1 MHPVLRFVY
10 TLPPTLLL
18 LLLIAGTFAALTAF
32 TTLTFLAFSLYSFQL
47 RSTNPR
53 RRRIA
58 LAQLGIIEDGT
69 SDEVARRRRRV
80 VGFFHP
86 YCNAGGGGERVLW
99 TAVAAL
105 QREEK
110 DVICAV
116 YTGDAGKAGGAVG
129 KEVMIEKV
137 KVGIQRPMRLV
148 ECSADAE

>member
-1 MHPVLRFVY
+1 MHPILRFVFR
-10 TLPPTLLL
+10 LPPTLLL
-18 LLLIAGTFAALTAF
+18 LLLIVLGTLVLTGLTTF
-32 TTLTFLAFSLYSFQL
+32 TFVAFSIYSYQL

-58 LAQLGIIEDGT
+58 LAQLGIVEEVGSDGLK
-69 SDEVARRRRRV
+69 RRRRRI

-99 TAVAAL
+99 TAIAAL

-110 DVICAV
+110 DVVCAV

-129 KEVMIEKV
+129 KEAMIEKV
-137 KVGIQRPMRLV
+137 KVSYRHP
-148 ECSADAE
+148 CST